1 MEDVRKQ
8 EREEGTFRKGEL
20 PGRFTV
26 KKLFGWSDKRYNEE
40 YQGRLEQNWKQWKGE
55 RERRRQT
62 LETIKEEEE
71 IEQENLEIRDWT
83 EEDEQEMGN
92 IVDPYYEL

>member
-1 MEDVRKQ
+1 MENVKKAIEEFKKEYWQDMEDVRKQ

-40 YQGRLEQNWKQWKGE
+40 Y
-55 RERRRQT
+55 
-62 LETIKEEEE
+62 
-71 IEQENLEIRDWT
+71 
-83 EEDEQEMGN
+83 
-92 IVDPYYEL
+92 